1 MARKKAAVAQ
11 AVKSNATI
19 HDYDVIIK
27 PVITEKSMLLMQN
40 ENKVTLEVQKDANKI
55 EIKKAVEE
63 IFGPKV
69 YVEKVT
75 TMRVLGKVKRM
86 GANSGKRP
94 DWKKAIVKLTADSKT
109 IEFFDGL
116 M

>member
-1 MARKKAAVAQ
+1 MMT
-11 AVKSNATI
+11 S
-19 HDYDVIIK
+19 YEIIK
-27 PVITEKSMLLMQN
+27 KPIITENSMDQMAD
-40 ENKVTLEVQKDANKI
+40 KKYTFEVAKEANKI

-63 IFGPKV
+63 IFGVK
-69 YVEKVT
+69 VEKVT

-94 DWKKAIVKLTADSKT
+94 DWKKAVVKLTENSKT

>member
-1 MARKKAAVAQ
+1 MM
-11 AVKSNATI
+11 S
-19 HDYDVIIK
+19 YEIIKK
-27 PVITEKSMLLMQN
+27 PVITENSMDQMA
-40 ENKVTLEVQKDANKI
+40 ERKYTFEVAKDANKI

-63 IFGPKV
+63 VFGVK
-69 YVEKVT
+69 VEKVT

>member
-1 MARKKAAVAQ
+1 MMT
-11 AVKSNATI
+11 S
-19 HDYDVIIK
+19 YEIIK
-27 PVITEKSMLLMQN
+27 KPIITENSMDQMADRKYTF
-40 ENKVTLEVQKDANKI
+40 EVAKEANKV

-63 IFGPKV
+63 IFGVK
-69 YVEKVT
+69 VEKVT

-94 DWKKAIVKLTADSKT
+94 DWKKAIVKLTESSKT

>member
-1 MARKKAAVAQ
+1 MM
-11 AVKSNATI
+11 S
-19 HDYDVIIK
+19 YEIIKK
-27 PVITEKSMLLMQN
+27 PVITENSMAQMAD
-40 ENKVTLEVQKDANKI
+40 KKYTFEVAKDANKI

-63 IFGPKV
+63 IFGVK
-69 YVEKVT
+69 VEKVT

>member
-1 MARKKAAVAQ
+1 MM
-11 AVKSNATI
+11 S
-19 HDYDVIIK
+19 YEIIKK
-27 PVITEKSMLLMQN
+27 PVITENSMDQMAD
-40 ENKVTLEVQKDANKI
+40 KKYTFEVAKDANKV

-63 IFGPKV
+63 IFGV
-69 YVEKVT
+69 TVEKVT

-94 DWKKAIVKLTADSKT
+94 DWKKAIVKLTESSKT

>member
-1 MARKKAAVAQ
+1 MM
-11 AVKSNATI
+11 S
-19 HDYDVIIK
+19 YEIIKK
-27 PVITEKSMLLMQN
+27 PVITENSMDQMADR
-40 ENKVTLEVQKDANKI
+40 KYTFEVAKDANKI
-55 EIKKAVEE
+55 EIKKAIEE
-63 IFGPKV
+63 IFGVK
-69 YVEKVT
+69 VEKVT
-75 TMRVLGKVKRM
+75 TMRVLGKIKRM